1 MTGTS
6 SFVEKVALVTGGGTG
21 IGRATALALA
31 KHGAQVVVAGRRAKT
46 GEETIQHIQDIGG
59 KGRFIQTDVTNETSV
74 KALIDTIIEDYG
86 RLDAAFNNAGA
97 DALFGPLFEVTEQAF
112 DDMMNANL
120 KSVWL
125 CMKYEIPHMLKQG
138 RGSIVNTAS
147 TVGHVGMANMSIYV
161 AAKHGVVGLTRAA
174 ALEYASRNIR
184 VNAVSPGSIE
194 TPMGERAFGSLE
206 NYRQA
211 MAPAYPMGR
220 IGLPHEVAD
229 AVLFLCSEN
238 ASFIT
243 GQTLVIDGGSL
254 AQ

>member
-1 MTGTS
+1 MTGTG

-46 GEETIQHIQDIGG
+46 GEETIQHIKDIGG

-97 DALFGPLFEVTEQAF
+97 DALFGPLFKVTEQAF

-125 CMKYEIPHMLKQG
+125 CMKYEIPPMLKQG
-138 RGSIVNTAS
+138 RGSIVNAAS
-147 TVGHVGMANMSIYV
+147 TVGHVGMANMTIYV

-206 NYRQA
+206 NYREA

>member
-125 CMKYEIPHMLKQG
+125 CMKYEIPRMLKQG